1 VLTIIRVELKKL
13 NASKMWLLI
22 LLGAILP
29 VIIACLSTYKENLL
43 WQEFIHIAML
53 CFNVP
58 ALLIFSTFAAYLW
71 AREYEENMAEIVRCY
86 PYPKH
91 SFLTT
96 KLLIML
102 FVILFTLLLFVTATI
117 IGGIFILPVMIDIA
131 MLWLFLKVT
140 FFLAIMHFL
149 IVPFAFFITII
160 TKHTVAG
167 LLWGIVGMCLCMSLY
182 STSFMQFLPTCI
194 PFVLSDHLL
203 GMNVMPLHS
212 NDAIH
217 WTILILSFVVA
228 LSLGYYAIYAE
239 TDNK

>member
-1 VLTIIRVELKKL
+1 VFTIIRVELKKL

-29 VIIACLSTYKENLL
+29 VIIACLSTYKESIS
-43 WQEFIHIAML
+43 WQEFIHISML

-71 AREYEENMAEIVRCY
+71 AREYEENVAEIMMCY

-91 SFLTT
+91 LFLTA

-102 FVILFTLLLFVTATI
+102 IVIMLTLLLFACTTI
-117 IGGIFILPVMIDIA
+117 LGGFFILHVMIDA
-131 MLWLFLKVT
+131 TMLLLFLKIA

-160 TKHTVAG
+160 THHTVAG
-167 LLWGIVGMCLCMSLY
+167 LIWGIVGMCFCMSLY
-182 STSFMQFLPTCI
+182 NTSFMQFLPPCI
-194 PFVLSDHLL
+194 PFVLSDHML
-203 GMNVMPLHS
+203 GMNVMPIHS
-212 NDAIH
+212 NYAIH
-217 WTILILSFVVA
+217 WTILIFSFVVA
-228 LSLGYYAIYAE
+228 LSLGFITFCPNE
-239 TDNK
+239 

>member
-1 VLTIIRVELKKL
+1 LFTILRVELKKL

-29 VIIACLSTYKENLL
+29 VIIACLSTYKENLS

-71 AREYEENMAEIVRCY
+71 AREYEENMAEIMRCY

-91 SFLTT
+91 VFLTA
-96 KLLIML
+96 KLLIMFL
-102 FVILFTLLLFVTATI
+102 VILFTVLLFVAATI
-117 IGGIFILPVMIDIA
+117 VGGILILPVMIDTA
-131 MLWLFLKVT
+131 MLCLFSKVA

-149 IVPFAFFITII
+149 IVPFSFFITII

-182 STSFMQFLPTCI
+182 NTSFMQFLPPCI
-194 PFVLSDHLL
+194 PFVLSDHML
-203 GMNVMPLHS
+203 GMNVMPIHS
-212 NDAIH
+212 NDAVH
-217 WTILILSFVVA
+217 WIIMILGFVVV
-228 LSLGYYAIYAE
+228 LSLGYAIIPSE
-239 TDNK
+239 PREK